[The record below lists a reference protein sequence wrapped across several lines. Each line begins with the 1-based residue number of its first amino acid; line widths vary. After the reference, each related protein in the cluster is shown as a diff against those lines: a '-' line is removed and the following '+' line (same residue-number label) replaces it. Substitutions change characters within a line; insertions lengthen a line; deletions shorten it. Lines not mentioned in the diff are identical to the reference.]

1 MSNKKIK
8 IIITLAII
16 VFVLLLGNL
25 LVSVRQEIDYNK
37 RKESG
42 NDRWLQVENRIV
54 QIEEKVNEVQKDGRD
69 S

>member
-16 VFVLLLGNL
+16 VFMLLLGNL
-25 LVSVRQEIDYNK
+25 FVSVRQEIDYNR

-42 NDRWLQVENRIV
+42 NDRWLQVENRIL
-54 QIEEKVNEVQKDGRD
+54 QIEEKVNEVQKGGRN

>member
-1 MSNKKIK
+1 MSNKNIK

-16 VFVLLLGNL
+16 VFILLLGNL
-25 LVSVRQEIDYNK
+25 FVSVRKEIDYNK

-42 NDRWLQVENRIV
+42 NDRWLQVENRILQV
-54 QIEEKVNEVQKDGRD
+54 EEKVNEVQKDGRD

>member
-25 LVSVRQEIDYNK
+25 FVSVRQEIDYNK

-42 NDRWLQVENRIV
+42 NDRWLQVENRILQV
-54 QIEEKVNEVQKDGRD
+54 EEKVNEVQKDGRD

>member
-8 IIITLAII
+8 LIITLAII

-25 LVSVRQEIDYNK
+25 FVSVRQEIDYNR

-42 NDRWLQVENRIV
+42 NDRWLQVENRIL
-54 QIEEKVNEVQKDGRD
+54 QIEEEIDEVQKDGRN

>member
-1 MSNKKIK
+1 MNSKNIK

-25 LVSVRQEIDYNK
+25 FVSVRQEIDYNR

-42 NDRWLQVENRIV
+42 NDRWLQVENRIL
-54 QIEEKVNEVQKDGRD
+54 QIEEKVNEVQKDGRN

>member
-1 MSNKKIK
+1 MSNKNIK

-25 LVSVRQEIDYNK
+25 FVSVRQEIDYNR

-42 NDRWLQVENRIV
+42 DDRWLQVENRIL
-54 QIEEKVNEVQKDGRD
+54 QIEEEIDEVQKDGRN

>member
-16 VFVLLLGNL
+16 VFILLLGNL
-25 LVSVRQEIDYNK
+25 FVSVRQEIDYNR

-42 NDRWLQVENRIV
+42 NDRWLQVENRIL
-54 QIEEKVNEVQKDGRD
+54 QIEEKVNEVQKDGRN

>member
-16 VFVLLLGNL
+16 VFMLLLGNL
-25 LVSVRQEIDYNK
+25 FVSVRQEIDYNR

-42 NDRWLQVENRIV
+42 NDRWLQVENRIL
-54 QIEEKVNEVQKDGRD
+54 QIEEKVNEVQKDGRN

>member
-1 MSNKKIK
+1 MNSKNIK

-25 LVSVRQEIDYNK
+25 FVSVRQEIDYNR

-42 NDRWLQVENRIV
+42 NDRWLQVENRIL
-54 QIEEKVNEVQKDGRD
+54 QIEEEIDEVQKDGRN

>member
-16 VFVLLLGNL
+16 VFILLLGNL
-25 LVSVRQEIDYNK
+25 FVSVRQEIDYNR
-37 RKESG
+37 RKKSG
-42 NDRWLQVENRIV
+42 NDRWLQVENRIL
-54 QIEEKVNEVQKDGRD
+54 QIEEKVNEVQKDGRN

>member
-16 VFVLLLGNL
+16 VFILLLGNL
-25 LVSVRQEIDYNK
+25 FVSVRQEIDYNR

-42 NDRWLQVENRIV
+42 NDRWLQVENRILH
-54 QIEEKVNEVQKDGRD
+54 IEEEIDEVQKDGRN

>member
-1 MSNKKIK
+1 MNSKNIK

-16 VFVLLLGNL
+16 VFILLLGNL
-25 LVSVRQEIDYNK
+25 FVSVRQEIDYNR

-42 NDRWLQVENRIV
+42 NDRWLQLENRIL
-54 QIEEKVNEVQKDGRD
+54 QIEEKVNEVQKDGRN

>member
-16 VFVLLLGNL
+16 VFILLLGNL
-25 LVSVRQEIDYNK
+25 FVSVRQEIDYNR

-42 NDRWLQVENRIV
+42 NDRWLQVENRIL
-54 QIEEKVNEVQKDGRD
+54 QIEEEIDEVQKNGRN

>member
-1 MSNKKIK
+1 MSNKNIK

-25 LVSVRQEIDYNK
+25 FVSVRQEIDYNR

-42 NDRWLQVENRIV
+42 NDRWLQVENRIL
-54 QIEEKVNEVQKDGRD
+54 QIEEEIDEVQKDGRN

>member
-1 MSNKKIK
+1 MNSKNIK

-16 VFVLLLGNL
+16 VFILLLGNL
-25 LVSVRQEIDYNK
+25 FVSVRQEIDYNR

-42 NDRWLQVENRIV
+42 NDRWLQVENRIL
-54 QIEEKVNEVQKDGRD
+54 QIEEK

>member
-25 LVSVRQEIDYNK
+25 FVSVRQEIDYNR

-42 NDRWLQVENRIV
+42 NDRWLQVENRIL
-54 QIEEKVNEVQKDGRD
+54 QIEEEIDEVQKDGRN

>member
-1 MSNKKIK
+1 MNSKNIK

-16 VFVLLLGNL
+16 VFILLLGNL
-25 LVSVRQEIDYNK
+25 FVSVRQEIDYNR

-42 NDRWLQVENRIV
+42 NDRWLQVENRIL
-54 QIEEKVNEVQKDGRD
+54 QIEEKVNEVQKDGRN

>member
-8 IIITLAII
+8 IIITLVII
-16 VFVLLLGNL
+16 VFILLLGNL
-25 LVSVRQEIDYNK
+25 FVSVRQEIDYNR

-42 NDRWLQVENRIV
+42 NDRWLQVENRIL
-54 QIEEKVNEVQKDGRD
+54 QIEEKVNEAQKDGRN